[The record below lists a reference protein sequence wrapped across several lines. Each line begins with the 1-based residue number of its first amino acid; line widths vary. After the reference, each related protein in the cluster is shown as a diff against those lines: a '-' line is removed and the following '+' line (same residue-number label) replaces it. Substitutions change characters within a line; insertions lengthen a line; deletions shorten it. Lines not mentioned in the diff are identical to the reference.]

1 MKRKIIGRILVL
13 LSNLTIMA
21 VIIMLIV
28 DKEWG
33 VLVVVAPLAC
43 VSFYVEI
50 DELIQP
56 DKYTWD

>member
-21 VIIMLIV
+21 IVIMLIV

-33 VLVVVAPLAC
+33 VLAVVAPLAC
-43 VSFYVEI
+43 ISFYVEI
-50 DELIQP
+50 DELIHP

>member
-33 VLVVVAPLAC
+33 VLVVVTPLAC

-50 DELIQP
+50 DELIHP